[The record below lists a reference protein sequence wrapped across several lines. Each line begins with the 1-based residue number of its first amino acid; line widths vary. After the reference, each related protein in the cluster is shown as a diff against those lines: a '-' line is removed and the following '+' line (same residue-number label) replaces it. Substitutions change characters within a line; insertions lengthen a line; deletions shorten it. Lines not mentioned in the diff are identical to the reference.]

1 MPPPYWLHYRREV
14 SAQFV
19 AGPVDRCLDRTSERH
34 LHTNPHCTGRPVEAP
49 GAEEGVVVSVECPRL
64 LGGRVQQVAVAEPG
78 LDPPQRH
85 AVPWNPPGVAIPAQV
100 DRAVRI
106 ERAHLARL
114 ALQVR
119 DL

>member
-1 MPPPYWLHYRREV
+1 MSGPDFRTPPPHQPALY
-14 SAQFV
+14 
-19 AGPVDRCLDRTSERH
+19 GPARGS
-34 LHTNPHCTGRPVEAP
+34 P

-106 ERAHLARL
+106 ERAHLARF
-114 ALQVR
+114 APQVLELR
-119 DL
+119 TQQLVLV